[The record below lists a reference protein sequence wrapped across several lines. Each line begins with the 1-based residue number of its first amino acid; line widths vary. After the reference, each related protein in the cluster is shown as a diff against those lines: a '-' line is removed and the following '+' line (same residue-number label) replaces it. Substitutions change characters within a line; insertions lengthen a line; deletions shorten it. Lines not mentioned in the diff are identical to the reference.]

1 MTVYGKI
8 ENGEFVPAPYG
19 EADYL
24 ISQGYS
30 AFDDET
36 AQKYITKDLLQSQ
49 IEELDQKRI
58 RAGFEPSIK
67 DESTGQTWLDY
78 YNLQIVDLRTQI
90 ANLG

>member
-8 ENGEFVPAPYG
+8 QNGEFIPAPYG

-36 AQKYITKDLLQSQ
+36 AQKYINKSLFQSQ
-49 IEELDQKRI
+49 IEELDKKRI
-58 RAGFEPSIK
+58 RAGFEPSVK
-67 DESTGQTWLDY
+67 DESTGQTWLEY
-78 YNLQIVDLRTQI
+78 YNQQIADLRAQI
-90 ANLG
+90 TTLT